1 VVGQVGAGGQ
11 KSGSSIFLSCRA
23 VGKPLAAGGFFV
35 SFSSRKNEKKA
46 NLENGISIKSLTD
59 FKTEKIQE

>member
-35 SFSSRKNEKKA
+35 SFSLVLSFCR
-46 NLENGISIKSLTD
+46 SIK
-59 FKTEKIQE
+59 EKQKKGKP